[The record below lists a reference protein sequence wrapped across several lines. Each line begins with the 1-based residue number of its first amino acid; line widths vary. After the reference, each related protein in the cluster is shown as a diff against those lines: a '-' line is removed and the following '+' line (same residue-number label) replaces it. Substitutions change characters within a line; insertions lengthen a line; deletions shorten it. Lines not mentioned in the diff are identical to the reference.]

1 MKLLVAI
8 LVTLFICADTYA
20 QTSGFPN
27 EIIRREDSTPSVYGK
42 ANYYSNLHDIN
53 LLTNNR
59 RSIDWK
65 KDFGRILK
73 FNLISTL
80 VFRSP
85 RLTDLDTRNCG
96 VHLFTEPGIIL
107 STPQFQFL
115 RPKVFNWELKC
126 GFNLQFNKILLF
138 FGYELSNYDL
148 YAGMKQN
155 RFRHTVNDS
164 RFSHSIFIG
173 TALKF

>member
-1 MKLLVAI
+1 MKHLVAI
-8 LVTLFICADTYA
+8 LVTLFICANIHA
-20 QTSGFPN
+20 QTAGLPHD
-27 EIIRREDSTPSVYGK
+27 IIRWEEGTRPVYGRATDCSK
-42 ANYYSNLHDIN
+42 LHDIIS
-53 LLTNNR
+53 LTGTR
-59 RSIDWK
+59 RSGNWK
-65 KDFGRILK
+65 KDFSRMLK

-85 RLTDLDTRNCG
+85 RLTDFDLRNCG

-107 STPQFQFL
+107 STPQFRFL

-155 RFRHTVNDS
+155 RFRHAINDS
-164 RFSHSIFIG
+164 RLSHSIFIG